1 MLCFKDTIPSKF
13 IKYKKG
19 TMKKIKK
26 LDNIQTDLLLTNLD
40 EDGKLSCLKAFKV
53 ARLIGMKP
61 KDMAAITSSMNI
73 KITNCEL
80 GVFGKLKF
88 SELDNNIYDKL
99 SRNLNHEKKIDCEVA
114 FYTARDKGLSLK
126 KVGSA
131 INNSDIKIKHCQLGC
146 FYDEEFETYDD
157 I

>member
-1 MLCFKDTIPSKF
+1 M
-13 IKYKKG
+13 
-19 TMKKIKK
+19 KK
-26 LDNIQTDLLLTNLD
+26 LDKIQTDLLLTNLD

-61 KDMAAITSSMNI
+61 KDMDEITKSMNI

-88 SELDNNIYDKL
+88 SELDDNIYEKL
-99 SRNLNHEKKIDCEVA
+99 TRNFAQEKKIDCEVA
-114 FYTARDKGLSLK
+114 FYTAQDKGMSLK

-131 INNSDIKIKHCQLGC
+131 INNSDIKVTHCQLGC
-146 FYDEEFETYDD
+146 FYDEEFERYDD
-157 I
+157 A